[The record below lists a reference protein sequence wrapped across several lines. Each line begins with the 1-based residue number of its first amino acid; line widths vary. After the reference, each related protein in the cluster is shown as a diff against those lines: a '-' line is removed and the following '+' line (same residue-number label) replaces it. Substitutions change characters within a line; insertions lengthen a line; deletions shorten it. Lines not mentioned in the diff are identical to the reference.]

1 MRKLLSLVIALI
13 VMMLPISA
21 LMEAPA
27 ATAVP
32 AAEATEAPAAEAAP
46 EATAAPEA
54 VAEVTPA
61 PTSDP
66 TKVVATVDGDEILLS
81 DVEGYFQTLAS
92 QYSSYVDVNQ
102 ESIRS
107 VLMEQA
113 LEYAIQVK
121 LMQHEAARQGL
132 DKLTDEE
139 AASLDQKAEDNYNTA
154 LTNYSTYLTES
165 GVAEEDAKAQ
175 AEAYFASQGYALE
188 KVKEQYRMS
197 QVLNKLYSSIID
209 PVTVSDED
217 VKATYDE
224 KVASEKAS
232 YDADPAAYCTAV
244 ISGNTTYYTPEGI
257 RAVKHIL
264 IKPEKIDEINTLKGT
279 IANAETSEADKA
291 EAQTQL
297 DALLK
302 EAQPKVDEVQ
312 AKIDAGEDFQSLI
325 DTYGEDPGMQAGS
338 ANAEKGYYVSEGA
351 SFDAAFLAT
360 ALALEK
366 VGDVSAPVLGSYGYH
381 FIRYESD
388 VPAGAV
394 AYESVKEGLNSE
406 ALKTAQSSTFST
418 KLDELKAAAKI
429 ENFGL

>member
-13 VMMLPISA
+13 VMMLPVGA

-27 ATAVP
+27 ATAAP

-46 EATAAPEA
+46 EAAAPEA
-54 VAEVTPA
+54 AAEATPA

-66 TKVVATVDGDEILLS
+66 AKVVATVDGDEILLS

-92 QYSSYVDVNQ
+92 QYAGYVDVNQ
-102 ESIRS
+102 EAIRS

-121 LMQHEAARQGL
+121 LMQHEAARLGL
-132 DKLTDEE
+132 DQLTDEE
-139 AASLDQKAEDNYNTA
+139 GASLDQKAEENYNAA
-154 LTNYSTYLTES
+154 LANYSAYLTES
-165 GVAEEDAKAQ
+165 GVTEEDAKAQ
-175 AEAYFASQGYALE
+175 AEVYFASQGYALE

-197 QVLNKLYSSIID
+197 QVLNTLYSSIID

-217 VKATYDE
+217 VKAAYDE
-224 KVASEKAS
+224 KVAAEKAS

-244 ISGNTTYYTPEGI
+244 ISGTTAYYTPEGI

-351 SFDAAFLAT
+351 SFDAAFLAA

-388 VPAGAV
+388 VPAGPV
-394 AYESVKEGLNSE
+394 AYDSVKEALSSE
-406 ALKTAQSSTFST
+406 ALKTAQSSTFSK
-418 KLDELKAAAKI
+418 KLDEMKAAAKI